1 MWRFGGRFKLNIFV
15 TKRLREERIRI
26 GREVPDQTG
35 SRSRIHQLTCD
46 DVLDA
51 HFAIADF
58 FYRED
63 YGMGGIGYRDLG
75 IFISTVE
82 RQFAS
87 FGGERVCADEY
98 EEIATLLFGIIKNH
112 PFFDANK
119 RTAFLC
125 ALVQLHRLGRTITVP
140 EKEFEDLMVQIAE
153 GSIENKAALKDLRK
167 AKVPRAEIKYLA
179 RYLQKNSRRNAR
191 LYATIKFRDL
201 RAIVERNG
209 FSFANAYRGTIDVVK
224 IEERRVPR
232 FFFGDRIEKTNRVLV
247 NIAYH
252 GEGVDVPDN
261 TLKMVRQACGLT
273 EQDGF
278 DGEVLL
284 RDATPTFQLIKSYR
298 TALQNLAYR

>member
-1 MWRFGGRFKLNIFV
+1 LNILIS
-15 TKRLREERIRI
+15 KKLREERMRL
-26 GREVPDQTG
+26 GKDLPDQLEV
-35 SRSRIHQLTCD
+35 RSRIHQLTCD

-63 YGMGGIGYRDLG
+63 YGMAGVGYRDIG
-75 IFISTVE
+75 VFISTIE
-82 RQFAS
+82 RQFTS
-87 FGGERVCADEY
+87 FGGSSVCVGEF
-98 EEIATLLFGIIKNH
+98 EEIATLLYGIIKNH
-112 PFFDANK
+112 PFYDANK

-125 ALVQLHRLGRTITVP
+125 CLVQLHRLGRTITVP

-153 GSIENKAALKDLRK
+153 GSIGNKAALKGLRK
-167 AKVPRAEIKYLA
+167 ARVERPEIKFLA
-179 RYLQKNSRRNAR
+179 RYLQKNSRKNAR
-191 LYATIKFRDL
+191 LSATIKFRDL
-201 RAIVERNG
+201 RSIVEGNG
-209 FSFANAYRGTIDVVK
+209 FAFANANRGTIDLVK
-224 IEERRVPR
+224 TEERRVPR
-232 FFFGDRIEKTNRVLV
+232 FFFSDRIERTNRVLL

-252 GEGVDVPDN
+252 GEGIDVPNN
-261 TLKMVRQACGLT
+261 TLRLVRQACGLT

>member
-1 MWRFGGRFKLNIFV
+1 MNILI
-15 TKRLREERIRI
+15 TKKLREERHRL
-26 GREVPDQTG
+26 GKDLPDQTA

-58 FYRED
+58 FYRDD
-63 YGMGGIGYRDLG
+63 YGMAGVGYRDLG
-75 IFISTVE
+75 VFISTIE
-82 RQFAS
+82 RQFTS
-87 FGGERVCADEY
+87 FSGTAVCENEF

-112 PFFDANK
+112 PFYDANK

-125 ALVQLHRLGRTITVP
+125 CLVQLHRLGRTITVP

-167 AKVPRAEIKYLA
+167 SKTARPEIKFLA
-179 RYLQKNSRRNAR
+179 RYLQKNSRGNAR
-191 LYATIKFRDL
+191 LSLTIKFRDL
-201 RAIVERNG
+201 RSIVEANG
-209 FSFANAYRGTIDVVK
+209 FAFASAHRGSIDLVK
-224 IEERRVPR
+224 VEERRVPR
-232 FFFGDRIEKTNRVLV
+232 FFFGDRIERTNRVLI